1 MLGFL
6 TLKCQVTKSESME
19 LFRKSFAIFLLMILP
34 LFVHAQDQ
42 DKKGYEID
50 VTIDG
55 ISNSDLYL
63 GFHYGNRQFIK
74 DTIRLDEN
82 GNGVFRGDEDLDQGI
97 YLVITPQKKYFE
109 ILMGE
114 DQHFSLTTRAADL
127 VNTLD
132 FEGSEINESFNDYQ
146 RFMMNMTRRKNQL
159 QQKIQGAGEN
169 QDSTQIWRDQL
180 NKLNQQVEAKWE
192 RLTSEHEGSILAAV
206 IRAMQNPE
214 IPDFQSDASDR
225 NQDSARW
232 AQRYRYYKS
241 HFFDNIDLSDPRMV
255 RTPIFHNKLNHYFNN
270 ILEQRPDSIIA
281 RVDWVIEQTRG
292 SEDNYQYTVR
302 YLLNHYQ
309 KSNIMGMDKVF
320 VHIAEKYYLSG
331 KADWVDSSTLEKIQD
346 RVRRIKPNLIGK
358 KAPGLEMVAR
368 NDKHLN
374 LHNLNSQYTI
384 LYFWEPSCSH
394 CKKVTPEIYKL
405 YQQYNR
411 DQLQVFAV
419 YTQGDKKEWTQY
431 INKNGFDWINV
442 YDPNYTSNFRQKYD
456 VYSTPTI
463 YLLDKDKTIVAKRIS
478 HESLKKM
485 LEQKL

>member
-1 MLGFL
+1 MEQ
-6 TLKCQVTKSESME
+6 LK
-19 LFRKSFAIFLLMILP
+19 KSFAIFVLIALP
-34 LFVHAQDQ
+34 FFIHAQDK
-42 DKKGYEID
+42 DTRGYEID
-50 VTIDG
+50 VTIEG
-55 ISNSDLYL
+55 VSNSDLYL

-82 GNGVFRGDEDLDQGI
+82 GHGVFRGPDNLDQGI
-97 YLVITPQKKYFE
+97 YLVITPEKKYFE
-109 ILMGE
+109 ILIGE
-114 DQHFSLTTRAADL
+114 DQHFSLNTRASDL

-132 FEGSEINESFNDYQ
+132 FSGSEINEAFNEYQ
-146 RFMMNMTRRKNQL
+146 RFMMTMTQRKNQL
-159 QQKIQGAGEN
+159 QQKIQGAGKN
-169 QDSTQIWRDQL
+169 QDSTQIWQNQL
-180 NKLNQQVEAKWE
+180 NELNQQVETKWE
-192 RLTSEHEGSILAAV
+192 SLASEYEGSILAAI
-206 IRAMQNPE
+206 IRAMKNPE
-214 IPDFQSDASDR
+214 IPDFQAGQPGQ
-225 NQDSARW
+225 NKDSAKW
-232 AQRYRYYKS
+232 AHRYRYYKN

-255 RTPIFHNKLNHYFNN
+255 RTPIFHNKLEQYFNN
-270 ILEQRPDSIIA
+270 ILEQRPDSIIS
-281 RVDWVIEQTRG
+281 RIDWVIEQTRG

-331 KADWVDSSTLEKIQD
+331 KAEWVDSTTLEKIQD

-358 KAPGLEMVAR
+358 KAPSLELVGR
-368 NDKHLN
+368 NGKSRN

-405 YQQYNR
+405 FEKYNR

-419 YTQGDKKEWTQY
+419 YTQGDKKEWTRY
-431 INKNGFDWINV
+431 INDNGFDWINV
-442 YDPNYTSNFRQKYD
+442 YDPGYTSSFRQKYD

-463 YLLDKDKTIVAKRIS
+463 YLLDEDKTIVAKRIG

-485 LEQKL
+485 LEQKLN